1 MKNLEEPVKP
11 FPGVQG
17 SSGLAV
23 FDYKFASTGINEVMA
38 QKLGKETKAVTV
50 VEDYLMDFN
59 PDKQKAW
66 FKLVSKAD
74 LTANINAISLAIQAK
89 MTIED
94 LAYADFFFQPA
105 FDKPWNI
112 INTAALEAVK
122 QER

>member
-1 MKNLEEPVKP
+1 MYDPETTQIL
-11 FPGVQG
+11 G
-17 SSGLAV
+17 
-23 FDYKFASTGINEVMA
+23 A
-38 QKLGKETKAVTV
+38 Q
-50 VEDYLMDFN
+50 LM
-59 PDKQKAW
+59 
-66 FKLVSKAD
+66 SKAD

-94 LAYADFFFQPA
+94 LAYADFFFQP

>member
-1 MKNLEEPVKP
+1 
-11 FPGVQG
+11 
-17 SSGLAV
+17 
-23 FDYKFASTGINEVMA
+23 MA

-59 PDKQKAW
+59 SDKQKAW
-66 FKLVSKAD
+66 FKLVYDPETTQILGAQLMSKAD

>member
-1 MKNLEEPVKP
+1 MYDPETTQIL
-11 FPGVQG
+11 G
-17 SSGLAV
+17 
-23 FDYKFASTGINEVMA
+23 A
-38 QKLGKETKAVTV
+38 Q
-50 VEDYLMDFN
+50 LM
-59 PDKQKAW
+59 
-66 FKLVSKAD
+66 SKAD

-94 LAYADFFFQPA
+94 LAYADFFFQPT